1 MLFVE
6 DLSSPFRLSAVTC
19 LSEWRME
26 LRCRMPGFLWHL
38 VINGNITRLR
48 LSEATVTA
56 CNMSRLDERFELDAI
71 MLHYIEQDEVY
82 WYGDICEEMGL

>member
-1 MLFVE
+1 MF
-6 DLSSPFRLSAVTC
+6 
-19 LSEWRME
+19 
-26 LRCRMPGFLWHL
+26 
-38 VINGNITRLR
+38 LR
-48 LSEATVTA
+48 LSEATLTA

>member
-6 DLSSPFRLSAVTC
+6 DLSSPFRFCAVTC

-38 VINGNITRLR
+38 V
-48 LSEATVTA
+48 
-56 CNMSRLDERFELDAI
+56 RLDERFELDAI

>member
-1 MLFVE
+1 MQLLV
-6 DLSSPFRLSAVTC
+6 
-19 LSEWRME
+19 
-26 LRCRMPGFLWHL
+26 CRNGVWNYDAECRVLLWHL

-48 LSEATVTA
+48 LSEATLTA

-71 MLHYIEQDEVY
+71 MLYYIEQDEVY